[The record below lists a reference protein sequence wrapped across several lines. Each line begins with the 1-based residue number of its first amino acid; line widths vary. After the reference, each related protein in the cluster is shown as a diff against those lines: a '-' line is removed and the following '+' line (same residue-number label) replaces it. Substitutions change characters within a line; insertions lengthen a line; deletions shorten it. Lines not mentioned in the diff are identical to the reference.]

1 MDREELF
8 VYLCKPPETLNAF
21 YKVAADHTIHNFLEL
36 PRLPNQ
42 LNDYPTWFR
51 LNMLIRDC
59 ESRSIYCGG
68 IYLADEH
75 KKLLKDMADAYA
87 ELGKR
92 VKAILHMDEWD
103 A

>member
-8 VYLCKPPETLNAF
+8 AYLRKPPEISNAF
-21 YKVAADHTIHNFLEL
+21 YKVAADHTLHNFLEF
-36 PRLPNQ
+36 PRFPNQ

-59 ESRSIYCGG
+59 EYRSIHRGG
-68 IYLADEH
+68 IYLADTHE
-75 KKLLKDMADAYA
+75 KLLKDMADAYA
-87 ELGKR
+87 ELAKR
-92 VKAILHMDEWD
+92 VKAILHMDGWD